1 MEGIPI
7 KSPLH
12 TFYQGNLKDL
22 EKYLRTHN
30 MYTTLHKHVTHPL
43 DENIKLINIYI
54 NIKYKI
60 KQKNKEYKIC
70 S

>member
-1 MEGIPI
+1 
-7 KSPLH
+7 
-12 TFYQGNLKDL
+12 
-22 EKYLRTHN
+22 

-60 KQKNKEYKIC
+60 KEKNKEYKIC